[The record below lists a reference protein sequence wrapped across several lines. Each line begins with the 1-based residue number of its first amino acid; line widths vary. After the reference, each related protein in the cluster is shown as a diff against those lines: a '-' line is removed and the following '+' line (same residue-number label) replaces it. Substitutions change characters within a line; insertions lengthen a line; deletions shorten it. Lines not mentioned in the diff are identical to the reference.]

1 MGRLSALKGYLL
13 QASLVEVYDERV
25 QLFRWVK
32 RLERAKRCIIFMAV
46 RKSKKLSCFLVYSF
60 FKDSTFTAVERD
72 TKFQTK

>member
-1 MGRLSALKGYLL
+1 MH
-13 QASLVEVYDERV
+13 
-25 QLFRWVK
+25 
-32 RLERAKRCIIFMAV
+32 FMAV